1 MSRQKS
7 ACIALLTSVK
17 LVGNVNFIE
26 KVMDQKGSNAS
37 GIRRYNERLILT
49 MLSKFGAQSQTELAK
64 LTNLSTQA
72 VMRILNELAAQELVF
87 LESKRVDGK
96 GRPSKLYKINPKGAY
111 SLGVMVGRREIKMV
125 LMDIGG
131 RIIAEMNES
140 YLYPEPNTLITMI
153 VQNTEHLVNN
163 LAPELHSKILGLGV
177 AKPWYLGRW
186 SDGQEM
192 PKAIADIWES
202 FDFYT
207 ELSKQVQYELSV
219 ANDCS
224 AAAAAE
230 LIFGKGHKYS
240 DYLYIYI
247 DSFVGGGLVLKGNL
261 EVGARGNA
269 VALASFPVKY
279 SQSPSLSKP
288 NHPFEIMLNR
298 ASLMSLIDY
307 LNHKGHEIENLSQL
321 QLEINRETLE
331 FDEWIEDCANALIQV
346 SLSASVLLDLEAI
359 IIDINLSG
367 NLLDILVEK
376 VQTGLQEL
384 SERDI
389 YVPTVTKGV
398 LNRNAIVIGG
408 AILPFYAHY
417 IADKSVLFKQ

>member
-1 MSRQKS
+1 
-7 ACIALLTSVK
+7 
-17 LVGNVNFIE
+17 
-26 KVMDQKGSNAS
+26 
-37 GIRRYNERLILT
+37 
-49 MLSKFGAQSQTELAK
+49 
-64 LTNLSTQA
+64 
-72 VMRILNELAAQELVF
+72 
-87 LESKRVDGK
+87 
-96 GRPSKLYKINPKGAY
+96 
-111 SLGVMVGRREIKMV
+111 
-125 LMDIGG
+125 
-131 RIIAEMNES
+131 
-140 YLYPEPNTLITMI
+140 
-153 VQNTEHLVNN
+153 
-163 LAPELHSKILGLGV
+163 
-177 AKPWYLGRW
+177 
-186 SDGQEM
+186 
-192 PKAIADIWES
+192 
-202 FDFYT
+202 
-207 ELSKQVQYELSV
+207 
-219 ANDCS
+219 
-224 AAAAAE
+224 
-230 LIFGKGHKYS
+230 
-240 DYLYIYI
+240 
-247 DSFVGGGLVLKGNL
+247 
-261 EVGARGNA
+261 
-269 VALASFPVKY
+269 
-279 SQSPSLSKP
+279 
-288 NHPFEIMLNR
+288 MLNR